1 MKRFLA
7 RFIYWIFGTVAFYF
21 VVYYPESLQQP
32 LIWNALF
39 RSMLA
44 ISIIIIIGDFMGSR
58 FRSK

>member
-1 MKRFLA
+1 MKKFLS

-32 LIWNALF
+32 LKWNALF

-44 ISIIIIIGDFMGSR
+44 ISIIIIIGDFMGNR